1 MDFGKILDTWER
13 HQPLSKTLKL
23 ESEDESEKKF
33 PVPQYRKGTVKGF
46 EAQEELDL
54 HGLKRNEAQERL
66 REFLNDAVAEHL
78 TRLLVIHGKGL
89 HSPQE
94 SVIPHLV
101 RDELSHSPW
110 VQEYGDA
117 ERRLGGT
124 GATWIK
130 LKLKSNDKI

>member
-1 MDFGKILDTWER
+1 MDFGKILETWER
-13 HQPLSKTLKL
+13 HQPVSEPPRFDRGDDGQGKL
-23 ESEDESEKKF
+23 
-33 PVPQYRKGTVKGF
+33 PAQYRKGTVKGF

-54 HGLKRNEAQERL
+54 HGLKRSEAQERL
-66 REFLNDAVAEHL
+66 REFLNDAVEERL

-89 HSPQE
+89 HSRQE
-94 SVIPHLV
+94 SVTPQLV
-101 RDELSHSPW
+101 RDELGHSPW

-130 LKLKSNDKI
+130 LKQKSSENI

>member
-1 MDFGKILDTWER
+1 MDFGKILDSWER
-13 HQPLSKTLKL
+13 HQPLSKPLKV
-23 ESEDESEKKF
+23 ESEAEGEKKIS
-33 PVPQYRKGTVKGF
+33 VPQYRKGTVKGF

-54 HGLKRNEAQERL
+54 HGLKRSEAQERL
-66 REFLNDAVAEHL
+66 REFLKDAVDEHL
-78 TRLLVIHGKGL
+78 TRLLIIHGKGL

-101 RDELSHSPW
+101 RDELAHFPW

-130 LKLKSNDKI
+130 LKLQSIDKV

>member
-13 HQPLSKTLKL
+13 HQPLSTPTRRD
-23 ESEDESEKKF
+23 SEDEGEKKSS
-33 PVPQYRKGTVKGF
+33 VPLYRKGTVKGF

-54 HGLKRNEAQERL
+54 HGLNRGEAQERL
-66 REFLNDAVAEHL
+66 REFLEDAVEEHL

-130 LKLKSNDKI
+130 LKPKS